1 MENKMEYALS
11 DALTVL
17 WRKMTKA
24 TSMADLDA
32 DFFEIVDT
40 IIISEKIET
49 EFQRLT
55 SPK

>member
-1 MENKMEYALS
+1 MENKMEYVLS
-11 DALTVL
+11 DALTEL

-40 IIISEKIET
+40 LILSEKIET